1 MPIINAFA
9 NDYGSL
15 AYTISNLFWS
25 DSSLVVKDCGI
36 LEDVLKERF
45 SDYDTIK
52 NRRVL
57 VVYPRIPGCP
67 IDTIYLI
74 DRAPDRYARYYRSNN
89 SLFMVGSVDMSIG
102 FKEEVTMEEVA
113 EFTIKLYKGIEL
125 AFNCEYVNFADKMMF
140 IQFTVF
146 ATLYYK
152 FRLEKDV
159 MFNLA
164 YNYGVKSYIPNMD
177 DETKC
182 YENCI
187 SLIYS
192 RKCSESMIIRCIEDG
207 INGVEPDNILK
218 SRIVQ

>member
-36 LEDVLKERF
+36 LEEVLKERF
-45 SDYDTIK
+45 SNYDVIRD
-52 NRRVL
+52 RRVL
-57 VVYPRIPGCP
+57 VMYPRIPGCP
-67 IDTIYLI
+67 IDTIYII
-74 DRAPDRYARYYRSNN
+74 DRAPDKFARYYRCNN
-89 SLFMVGSVDMSIG
+89 SLFMVASIDMSIG
-102 FKEEVTMEEVA
+102 LKEEVTMEEVA
-113 EFTIKLYKGIEL
+113 AFAIQLYKGIEP
-125 AFNCEYVNFADKMMF
+125 AFAGEFVNFADKMMF
-140 IQFTVF
+140 LQFTVF

-159 MFNLA
+159 MTSLA
-164 YNYGVKSYIPNMD
+164 NNYGVKPYIPPMTED
-177 DETKC
+177 TKC
-182 YENCI
+182 YENCV

-207 INGVEPDNILK
+207 INGVEPNNILK

>member
-102 FKEEVTMEEVA
+102 LKEEVTMEEVA
-113 EFTIKLYKGIEL
+113 AFAVQLYKGIEP
-125 AFNCEYVNFADKMMF
+125 AFAGEFVNFADKMMF
-140 IQFTVF
+140 LQFTVF

-159 MFNLA
+159 MASLA
-164 YNYGVKSYIPNMD
+164 NNYGVKSYIPPMTD
-177 DETKC
+177 DTKC

-207 INGVEPDNILK
+207 INGMEPNNILK